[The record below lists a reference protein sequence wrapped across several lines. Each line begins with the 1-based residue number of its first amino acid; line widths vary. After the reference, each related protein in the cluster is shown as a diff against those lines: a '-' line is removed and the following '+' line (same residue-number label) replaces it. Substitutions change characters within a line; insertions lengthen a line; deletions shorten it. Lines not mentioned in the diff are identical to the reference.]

1 VQLGFVID
9 HTRCIGCHACTVA
22 CKSENDVPVGNFRT
36 WVKYTESGTFP
47 SVRRG
52 FSVLR
57 CNQCTEAP
65 CVEICPV
72 TALSKHENGIVDVD
86 PEVCIGCKGCT
97 HACPYDAIY
106 INEESGIAEKCHFC
120 EHRTERGLAPACAV
134 VCPTEAI
141 IPGDFHDPESRVS
154 QLKRD
159 GDLTVRKPEAGTQ
172 PNVLYIGVDSAGIE
186 PGETNLSQGF
196 IWSEPPS
203 GEREA
208 AQRFEAEHGTE
219 TARTT
224 YDVPRSQIWGWR
236 VSAYLW
242 TKSVCAGVLPVA
254 FLGQW
259 MGAGLPS
266 PEASFTRV
274 IAAAVALVFL
284 GLTGL
289 LLVADL
295 KRPERFLYIF
305 LRPNWDSWLVR
316 GSFIILGYSAVLV
329 ACLFSGSWLLAFG
342 ALVLG
347 GWTAAYTAYL
357 FGQAKGRV
365 LWMRRGLAV
374 HLVIQAGL
382 AGASV
387 LMLMD
392 AFGVALEPG
401 LVASLPKILA
411 VCLVTHLI
419 ATLLEGK
426 ASPRKREAEYAR
438 AVRLLSHGPYARRH
452 WGAGV
457 ALGVLVPL
465 LAILAGGAILLPGA
479 AALALIG
486 LWVEEDL
493 LVRAGQALP
502 IS

>member
-22 CKSENDVPVGNFRT
+22 CKSENQVPVGNFRT
-36 WVKYTESGTFP
+36 WVKYTEGGTFP

-65 CVEICPV
+65 CIEICPV

-86 PEVCIGCKGCT
+86 PSVCIGCKGCT

-159 GDLTVRKPEAGTQ
+159 GDLTVRKPEAGTV
-172 PNVLYIGVDSAGIE
+172 PNVLYIGVDSAGID

-208 AQRFEAEHGTE
+208 AQRFEAEHSSE

-224 YDVPRSQIWGWR
+224 YDVPRSHIWGWR

-242 TKSVCAGVLPVA
+242 TKSISAGVLPVA
-254 FLGQW
+254 FLALA
-259 MGAGLPS
+259 MGAQDAPL
-266 PEASFTRV
+266 EAEFSRL
-274 IAAAVALVFL
+274 IAAVVSLVFL
-284 GLTGL
+284 GITGL

-316 GSFIILGYSAVLV
+316 GSFIILGYNAVLV
-329 ACLFSGSWLLAFG
+329 ACLFVGSWLLEFAAYF
-342 ALVLG
+342 LG

-365 LWMRRGLAV
+365 LWMRQGLGV
-374 HLVIQAGL
+374 HLVIQAGI
-382 AGASV
+382 AGASM
-387 LMLMD
+387 LLLMD
-392 AFGVALEPG
+392 ALGVALDPG
-401 LVASLPKILA
+401 LVASLPKILT
-411 VCLVTHLI
+411 VCLVGHLV
-419 ATLLEGK
+419 AALLESRMAPKG
-426 ASPRKREAEYAR
+426 REEEYAR
-438 AVRLLSHGPYARRH
+438 AARLISHGPYARMH

-457 ALGVLVPL
+457 VLGILLPLTILAGASALLPAA
-465 LAILAGGAILLPGA
+465 AILALVGLL
-479 AALALIG
+479 I
-486 LWVEEDL
+486 EEDL
-493 LVRAGQALP
+493 FVRAGQALP

>member
-22 CKSENDVPVGNFRT
+22 CKSENNVPVGDFRT

-57 CNQCTEAP
+57 CNQCSEAP

-72 TALSKHENGIVDVD
+72 TALDKHENGIVDVD
-86 PEVCIGCKGCT
+86 PDVCIGCKACT

-106 INEESGIAEKCHFC
+106 INDDTGIAEKCHFC

-154 QLKRD
+154 VLNQEH
-159 GDLTVRKPEAGTQ
+159 DLSVRKPEAGTR
-172 PNVLYIGVDSAGIE
+172 PNVRYIGVNSAGIQ

-196 IWSEPPS
+196 IWSQPPS
-203 GEREA
+203 GERAA
-208 AQRFEAEHGTE
+208 AQNFEAQHGPE

-236 VSAYLW
+236 VSTYLW
-242 TKSVCAGVLPVA
+242 TKSIAAGILPVA
-254 FLGQW
+254 LLGLGW
-259 MGAGLPS
+259 GPEPAH
-266 PEASFTRV
+266 PEADFTRF
-274 IAAAVALVFL
+274 IAAVVALVFL
-284 GLTGL
+284 ALTGL
-289 LLVADL
+289 LLVVDL

-305 LRPNWDSWLVR
+305 LRPNWNSWLVR
-316 GSFIILGYSAVLV
+316 GSFIILGYNAVLV
-329 ACLFSGSWLLAFG
+329 LSLFAGSWLVTLVVT
-342 ALVLG
+342 ALGVA
-347 GWTAAYTAYL
+347 TAAYTAFL
-357 FGQAKGRV
+357 FAQAKGRV
-365 LWMRRGLAV
+365 LWMRRGMAM
-374 HLVIQAGL
+374 HLVVQAAI

-387 LMLMD
+387 LMIMD
-392 AFGVALEPG
+392 ALGVVLDARVLTVLPRVLAAG
-401 LVASLPKILA
+401 LVLHLLAIL
-411 VCLVTHLI
+411 V
-419 ATLLEGK
+419 EGND
-426 ASPRKREAEYAR
+426 APPNRKAEYAR
-438 AVRLLSHGPYARRH
+438 VARLLSHGPYARLR
-452 WGAGV
+452 WGVGVGLGIVLPLALVAAG
-457 ALGVLVPL
+457 PQF
-465 LAILAGGAILLPGA
+465 LPVA
-479 AALALIG
+479 AACALIG

>member
-1 VQLGFVID
+1 
-9 HTRCIGCHACTVA
+9 
-22 CKSENDVPVGNFRT
+22 
-36 WVKYTESGTFP
+36 
-47 SVRRG
+47 
-52 FSVLR
+52 
-57 CNQCTEAP
+57 
-65 CVEICPV
+65 VEICPV

-86 PEVCIGCKGCT
+86 PTVCIGCKGCT

-106 INEESGIAEKCHFC
+106 INAESGIAEKCHFC

-141 IPGDFHDPESRVS
+141 IPGDFDDPNSRVS
-154 QLKRD
+154 QLKRE
-159 GDLTVRKPEAGTQ
+159 GNLTVRKPEAGTQ
-172 PNVLYIGVDSAGIE
+172 PNVLYLGVDSAGIE
-186 PGETNLSQGF
+186 PGETNLSHGF

-208 AQRFEAEHGTE
+208 AQRFEAEDGRE

-259 MGAGLPS
+259 MGAGVPS

-289 LLVADL
+289 LLIADL

-392 AFGVALEPG
+392 AVGVVLEPG

-411 VCLVTHLI
+411 VCLVAHLI

-426 ASPRKREAEYAR
+426 ASPPKREAEYAR
-438 AVRLLSHGPYARRH
+438 VIRLLSHGPYARRH

-465 LAILAGGAILLPGA
+465 LAIFVGGAILLPGA

>member
-1 VQLGFVID
+1 MQLGFVID

-22 CKSENDVPVGNFRT
+22 CKSENHVPVGNFRT
-36 WVKYTESGTFP
+36 WVKYTEGGTFP

-57 CNQCTEAP
+57 CNQCTGAP

-86 PEVCIGCKGCT
+86 PNACIGCKSCT

-120 EHRTERGLAPACAV
+120 EHRIERGLAPACAV

-141 IPGDFHDPESRVS
+141 IPGDFNDPESRVS
-154 QLKRD
+154 QLRSN
-159 GDLTVRKPEAGTQ
+159 GGLTVRKPEARTG
-172 PNVLYIGVDSAGIE
+172 PNVHYIGVNSAGIT

-196 IWSEPPS
+196 IWSVPPS
-203 GEREA
+203 GERA
-208 AQRFEAEHGTE
+208 VAQSYEAEHGQE

-236 VSAYLW
+236 VSTYLW
-242 TKSVCAGVLPVA
+242 TKSIAAGVLPVA
-254 FLGQW
+254 FLAQA
-259 MGAGLPS
+259 MGADAVPS
-266 PEASFTRV
+266 EADFTRF

-284 GLTGL
+284 GITGL
-289 LLVADL
+289 LLIADL
-295 KRPERFLYIF
+295 KRPERVLYIF
-305 LRPNWDSWLVR
+305 RRPNWDSWLVR

-329 ACLFSGSWLLAFG
+329 ACLFVGSWLLEWG
-342 ALVLG
+342 AYILG

-365 LWMRRGLAV
+365 LWMRPGLAI
-374 HLVIQAGL
+374 HLVIQAGI

-387 LMLMD
+387 LALMVTL
-392 AFGVALEPG
+392 GVALDSI
-401 LVASLPKILA
+401 LLASLPKILT
-411 VCLVTHLI
+411 VCLGGHLLAI
-419 ATLLEGK
+419 LLEGRMVPK
-426 ASPRKREAEYAR
+426 GREEEYAR
-438 AVRLLSHGPYARRH
+438 AARLLSHGPYARMH
-452 WGAGV
+452 WGVGV
-457 ALGVLVPL
+457 ALGILLP
-465 LAILAGGAILLPGA
+465 LAILAGSPPLLPVAAIL
-479 AALALIG
+479 ALGG
-486 LWVEEDL
+486 LLVEEDL
-493 LVRAGQALP
+493 FVRAGQALP